1 LIRPEKFAPP
11 DYPSNFAEVSAISH
25 RSPSSEQNRA
35 LVCFDLN
42 LKGAS
47 MKQLTVLT
55 ALAVLALTTQVPAE
69 EIKSGLEPGKAIGAF
84 NVTKCAGA
92 EEDGVKV
99 GDNLC
104 YRCKNG
110 ARPQVMVFTR
120 SANDKNVQ
128 KLIQELDKAVA
139 ENSDKQLRA
148 FVNVLGEDKEELSSS
163 AKELAQATKAKNV
176 PFVVPNEFENGPD
189 DYGLNSEAEV
199 TIIVANK
206 SKVTATHAAKAAKD
220 LKVDAVLAD
229 VKKLVE

>member
-1 LIRPEKFAPP
+1 
-11 DYPSNFAEVSAISH
+11 
-25 RSPSSEQNRA
+25 
-35 LVCFDLN
+35 
-42 LKGAS
+42 
-47 MKQLTVLT
+47 MKQFTVLT
-55 ALAVLALTTQVPAE
+55 ALAVLALTTQVQAE
-69 EIKSGLEPGKAIGAF
+69 EIKSGLQPGKPVGAF

-99 GDNLC
+99 GANLC

-120 SANDKNVQ
+120 SATDKNVL
-128 KLIQELDKAVA
+128 KLIQELDKAVG

-148 FVNVLGEDKEELSSS
+148 FVNVLGEDKEELSST
-163 AKELAQATKAKNV
+163 AKELGQTSKAKNV
-176 PFVVPNEFENGPD
+176 PFVVPNEFENGPA
-189 DYGLNSEAEV
+189 DYGLNADAEI

-206 SKVTATHAAKAAKD
+206 SKVTASHAAAKAKD